1 MCCRKRGPKLAS
13 DGQAFKVFTSHD
25 VEGESKVG
33 RLRVVVA
40 DEEDRRATAE
50 TEEETKT
57 AWEIWRDDQW
67 GNDDDGFIVF
77 RLGKVD
83 PKQQPD
89 PM

>member
-1 MCCRKRGPKLAS
+1 LGALALVALAALLVGCMCCRKRGPKLAS

-57 AWEIWRDDQW
+57 A
-67 GNDDDGFIVF
+67 
-77 RLGKVD
+77 
-83 PKQQPD
+83 
-89 PM
+89 